1 MKHITKDDLIDWS
14 SEVKELATPF
24 VKKET
29 LAILQDHGFDVC
41 STAYLNQLLIE
52 SLELGKLRV
61 DMDKLQKELNELK
74 GELNNEICRQ

>member
-1 MKHITKDDLIDWS
+1 MKHITKNDLIGWS

-24 VKKET
+24 VKKEAIT
-29 LAILQDHGFDVC
+29 ILQDHGFDVC
-41 STAYLNQLLIE
+41 STEYLNQLLIE